1 MKLFRKNV
9 FSLVGIMVMLLI
21 TTTGYSFYE
30 NSNQVKDAGTFY
42 EDVPEAKD
50 SLLGA
55 ANYFHVFAN
64 KANLRNHTNGNVAT
78 KELSGDSNF
87 GTKDIS
93 GTEYHYI
100 QQVHSINSGSGIKNH
115 TKMVFGSGVSVDLSE
130 YHRPKV
136 NGKQMDTVSGDDVFQ
151 DKPGNIY
158 IDFEAEFKKLNQA
171 SEGIITHDSEKTYYN
186 SDFKNLNERV
196 IDVSQ
201 YEGNNV
207 YIKVAP
213 EVLKAN
219 TPLRITGL
227 EKNSGSGQFKNV
239 YITVDTGNTQSYTVN
254 SQIIFKYTDGTERN
268 NKETTD
274 FSDSTVLWTFER
286 SGKPYTGNINL
297 GDTWVGSIL
306 APSAILDG
314 GKNIDGNIIVDEFKG
329 AGETHSWHWQQ
340 NKGGVILDKSEEGNE
355 ANFLKGAE
363 FSLYTSE
370 NILVKDNL
378 VTNNQGQIKVDNLPL
393 GKYYFVE
400 TKAPAGYELSKKHYD
415 FEVTANSTS
424 KVTTVKATN
433 KKELGKVELQKIDV
447 ADGSSLAGAEFSLF
461 TLSGDLVE
469 EKLVT
474 DAKGQLKVENLSLG
488 KYYFVET
495 KAPAGYELSKKHY
508 EFEIKAGET
517 SKIEKIEATNKK
529 EQGQVELQKTDIADG
544 KFLEGAEFSIF
555 TSTGELV
562 KDKLVTDAKGQLKV
576 ENLPLGKYYFVETKA
591 PAGYELSKKHYEFE
605 IKAGETSKIAEV
617 KVTNKKE
624 LGKVELQKTDVADGK
639 FLEGA
644 EFSIFTSTGDLV
656 KEKLVT
662 DAKGQLK
669 VENLPVG
676 KYYFVET
683 KAPAGYELSKKHYE
697 FEIKA
702 GETSKIAEVKV
713 TNKKELG
720 KVELQKTDV
729 ADGKFLE
736 GAEFSIFTSL
746 GELVKDKLVTDA
758 KGQIKVEN
766 LLLGK
771 YYFVETKAPAGYELS
786 KKHYEFEIK
795 AGETSQVEKVEVT
808 NKKEQGQVELQKID
822 VADGKFLE
830 GAEFSIFTSSGELV
844 KDKLVTDAKGQL
856 KVENLPVGKYYFVET
871 KAPVGYEL
879 SKKHYEFEIK
889 AGETSKIAEVKVTNK
904 KEQGQVELQKTDV
917 ADGKFLEDAEFS
929 LFTSSGDLV
938 EEKLV
943 TNAKGQLKVE
953 NLPVGKYYF
962 VETKAPAGYELS
974 KKHYDFEIKAGETSQ
989 VEKIGV
995 TNKKEDPKL
1004 GGVELRKIDANDKTS
1019 FLSGAEFS
1027 LYDGKTNKLIK
1038 EKIVTGKDGK
1048 VVVNN
1053 LMPGSYYFIET
1064 KAPADYELNE
1074 EKIHFTI
1081 EAEKINE
1088 LKQITVEN
1096 APEKVPEYG
1105 AVTLRKVDSNDQT
1118 ERLKGAQ
1125 FSLYDSKTGKLIK
1138 ANIETAQ
1145 NGELTVDKLIPG
1157 NYYFV
1162 ETKAPIGYEISTKKY
1177 TFEIKAGSLSELN
1190 RVTVTNDKE
1199 EEFGSVELKKV
1210 DQTDNSIVL
1219 AGAEFSLFSSTGDL
1233 LQENLTTDEAGKL
1246 KVDNLAV
1253 GSYYFKETKAPEGY
1267 KPSDEPHHFEIK
1279 ANSTSQVTHV
1289 EVTNEK
1295 EEPKLGSVELK
1306 KVDASDPNQVLSG
1319 AEFSLYQ
1326 SDGTLLQSGLVT
1338 NESGVLRV
1346 DGLAEGSYY
1355 FVETKA
1361 PNGYSNTSK
1370 KQNFEIKVNETAQV
1384 AFVQVTNQKIGYKG
1398 SVVLVK
1404 TDQVN
1409 NQTLSGAEFSLYKS
1423 TGELVHA
1430 NLITD
1435 SAGQLK
1441 VENLAE
1447 GSYYFVETKAPVG
1460 YILSTK
1466 QYGFEIKANET
1477 SEVAQVAA
1485 TNQKEEVKL
1494 GSVELQKFD
1503 AQDKSKVL
1511 AGAEF
1516 SLYQSD
1522 GTVLQ
1527 TGLITDESGLLRI
1540 DGLAEGKY
1548 YFVETKAPTGYSLS
1562 GGNRHDFEI
1571 KADTINKVQRLVV
1584 LNEKDKGEPVKGSVI
1599 LRKFDASDSN
1609 KLLQGAE
1616 FSLYRST
1623 GELIDEG
1630 LITDEA
1636 GILTKKNLVVG
1647 DYYFKETK
1655 APKGYKLSNKQY
1667 DFKIEADK
1675 ISEVKRLEVTNEKEE
1690 EEAKLGSVELKKIDA
1705 SNSGQVLQG
1714 AEFSLYQLDGKLVE
1728 KELTTNKLG
1737 VLTKSDL
1744 PEGKYY
1750 FVETK
1755 APTGYKL
1762 SDKKHH
1768 FEIEADKVSEMK
1780 RLEVTNEKEEEETKL
1795 GSVELKKVDS
1805 SNSSKVLQG
1814 AEFSLYHSNGKLI
1827 KENLPT
1833 DKNGLLTVPDLEE
1846 GKYYFIETKAP
1857 TGYILSQEKHFFT
1870 IKVGEKVSIEKITV
1884 TNEAKPVIPKE
1895 PDKPNKPTSGGTT
1908 ITKKM
1913 LPKTGEVINDLFVYG
1928 WTILLTSSFMLFW
1941 KKKKSQELN

>member
-1 MKLFRKNV
+1 MDRV
-9 FSLVGIMVMLLI
+9 S
-21 TTTGYSFYE
+21 
-30 NSNQVKDAGTFY
+30 
-42 EDVPEAKD
+42 ED
-50 SLLGA
+50 
-55 ANYFHVFAN
+55 N
-64 KANLRNHTNGNVAT
+64 
-78 KELSGDSNF
+78 
-87 GTKDIS
+87 
-93 GTEYHYI
+93 
-100 QQVHSINSGSGIKNH
+100 
-115 TKMVFGSGVSVDLSE
+115 
-130 YHRPKV
+130 
-136 NGKQMDTVSGDDVFQ
+136 VFQ
-151 DKPGNIY
+151 DKPGNVY

-171 SEGIITHDSEKTYYN
+171 SEGIITHDSEKIYYN

-201 YEGNNV
+201 HKGNNV

-219 TPLRITGL
+219 TPLRIAGL

-286 SGKPYTGNINL
+286 SGQPYTGSINL
-297 GDTWVGSIL
+297 GNTWVGSIL

-314 GKNIDGNIIVDEFKG
+314 GKNIDGNIIVDEFRG

-340 NKGGVILDKSEEGNE
+340 NKGGVILEKSEEGKE
-355 ANFLKGAE
+355 TNFLKGAE

-370 NILVKDNL
+370 NILVKDKL
-378 VTNNQGQIKVDNLPL
+378 VTNDQGQIKVDNLPL
-393 GKYYFVE
+393 GKYYFKE
-400 TKAPAGYELSKKHYD
+400 TKAPVGYELSTKHYD

-433 KKELGKVELQKIDV
+433 KKE
-447 ADGSSLAGAEFSLF
+447 
-461 TLSGDLVE
+461 
-469 EKLVT
+469 
-474 DAKGQLKVENLSLG
+474 N
-488 KYYFVET
+488 
-495 KAPAGYELSKKHY
+495 
-508 EFEIKAGET
+508 
-517 SKIEKIEATNKK
+517 
-529 EQGQVELQKTDIADG
+529 
-544 KFLEGAEFSIF
+544 
-555 TSTGELV
+555 
-562 KDKLVTDAKGQLKV
+562 
-576 ENLPLGKYYFVETKA
+576 
-591 PAGYELSKKHYEFE
+591 
-605 IKAGETSKIAEV
+605 
-617 KVTNKKE
+617 
-624 LGKVELQKTDVADGK
+624 
-639 FLEGA
+639 
-644 EFSIFTSTGDLV
+644 
-656 KEKLVT
+656 
-662 DAKGQLK
+662 
-669 VENLPVG
+669 
-676 KYYFVET
+676 
-683 KAPAGYELSKKHYE
+683 
-697 FEIKA
+697 
-702 GETSKIAEVKV
+702 
-713 TNKKELG
+713 
-720 KVELQKTDV
+720 
-729 ADGKFLE
+729 
-736 GAEFSIFTSL
+736 
-746 GELVKDKLVTDA
+746 
-758 KGQIKVEN
+758 
-766 LLLGK
+766 
-771 YYFVETKAPAGYELS
+771 
-786 KKHYEFEIK
+786 
-795 AGETSQVEKVEVT
+795 
-808 NKKEQGQVELQKID
+808 
-822 VADGKFLE
+822 
-830 GAEFSIFTSSGELV
+830 
-844 KDKLVTDAKGQL
+844 
-856 KVENLPVGKYYFVET
+856 
-871 KAPVGYEL
+871 
-879 SKKHYEFEIK
+879 
-889 AGETSKIAEVKVTNK
+889 
-904 KEQGQVELQKTDV
+904 
-917 ADGKFLEDAEFS
+917 
-929 LFTSSGDLV
+929 
-938 EEKLV
+938 
-943 TNAKGQLKVE
+943 
-953 NLPVGKYYF
+953 
-962 VETKAPAGYELS
+962 
-974 KKHYDFEIKAGETSQ
+974 
-989 VEKIGV
+989 
-995 TNKKEDPKL
+995 PKL

-1064 KAPADYELNE
+1064 KAPAGYELNE

-1088 LKQITVEN
+1088 LEKVTVEN
-1096 APEKVPEYG
+1096 EPEKESEYG

-1177 TFEIKAGSLSELN
+1177 TFEIKAGSLSKLN

-1219 AGAEFSLFSSTGDL
+1219 AGAEFSLFSSAGDL

-1338 NESGVLRV
+1338 DESGVLRV
-1346 DGLAEGSYY
+1346 DNLEEGNYY

-1361 PNGYSNTSK
+1361 PNGYSNISK
-1370 KQNFEIKVNETAQV
+1370 KQTFEIKVNETAQV
-1384 AFVQVTNQKIGYKG
+1384 AFVQVTNQKIDYKG

-1447 GSYYFVETKAPVG
+1447 GGYYFVETKAPVG

-1466 QYGFEIKANET
+1466 QYGFEVKANET
-1477 SEVAQVAA
+1477 SEVARVAA
-1485 TNQKEEVKL
+1485 TNQKEEAKL

-1503 AQDKSKVL
+1503 AQDKSKAL

-1522 GTVLQ
+1522 GAVLQ

-1571 KADTINKVQRLVV
+1571 KADTINKVQRLEV

-1636 GILTKKNLVVG
+1636 GILTKKNLAVG

-1655 APKGYKLSNKQY
+1655 APKGYILSTKQY
-1667 DFKIEADK
+1667 NFEIKADT
-1675 ISEVKRLEVTNEKEE
+1675 ISEVRQVEVTNEKEE
-1690 EEAKLGSVELKKIDA
+1690 EEIKLGL
-1705 SNSGQVLQG
+1705 
-1714 AEFSLYQLDGKLVE
+1714 
-1728 KELTTNKLG
+1728 
-1737 VLTKSDL
+1737 
-1744 PEGKYY
+1744 
-1750 FVETK
+1750 
-1755 APTGYKL
+1755 
-1762 SDKKHH
+1762 
-1768 FEIEADKVSEMK
+1768 
-1780 RLEVTNEKEEEETKL
+1780 
-1795 GSVELKKVDS
+1795 VELKKVDS

-1870 IKVGEKVSIEKITV
+1870 INVGEKASIAKITV

-1895 PDKPNKPTSGGTT
+1895 PGKPSKPTSGGTT
-1908 ITKKM
+1908 TTKKL

>member
-87 GTKDIS
+87 GTKGIS

-100 QQVHSINSGSGIKNH
+100 QRVHSINGASGIENH
-115 TKMVFGSGVSVDLSE
+115 TKMVFGSGVSIDLSE
-130 YHRPKV
+130 YNRPKV
-136 NGKQMDTVSGDDVFQ
+136 NGRQMDRVSGDNVFQ
-151 DKPGNIY
+151 DKPGNVY

-171 SEGIITHDSEKTYYN
+171 SEGIITHDSEKIYCN
-186 SDFKNLNERV
+186 SDFKNINERV

-201 YEGNNV
+201 YKGNNI

-213 EVLKAN
+213 EVLETN
-219 TPLRITGL
+219 TPLRIAGL
-227 EKNSGSGQFKNV
+227 EKNSSSGQFKNV

-254 SQIIFKYTDGTERN
+254 SQIIFRYTDGTERN

-274 FSDSTVLWTFER
+274 FSDSTVLWTFEKN
-286 SGKPYTGNINL
+286 GKPYTGSINL

-340 NKGGVILDKSEEGNE
+340 NKGGVILEKSEEGNE

-370 NILVKDNL
+370 NILVKDKF
-378 VTNNQGQIKVDNLPL
+378 VTNDQGQIKVDNLPL
-393 GKYYFVE
+393 GKYYFKE
-400 TKAPAGYELSKKHYD
+400 TKAPVGYELSTKHYD

-433 KKELGKVELQKIDV
+433 KKE
-447 ADGSSLAGAEFSLF
+447 
-461 TLSGDLVE
+461 
-469 EKLVT
+469 
-474 DAKGQLKVENLSLG
+474 N
-488 KYYFVET
+488 
-495 KAPAGYELSKKHY
+495 
-508 EFEIKAGET
+508 
-517 SKIEKIEATNKK
+517 
-529 EQGQVELQKTDIADG
+529 
-544 KFLEGAEFSIF
+544 
-555 TSTGELV
+555 
-562 KDKLVTDAKGQLKV
+562 
-576 ENLPLGKYYFVETKA
+576 
-591 PAGYELSKKHYEFE
+591 
-605 IKAGETSKIAEV
+605 
-617 KVTNKKE
+617 
-624 LGKVELQKTDVADGK
+624 
-639 FLEGA
+639 
-644 EFSIFTSTGDLV
+644 
-656 KEKLVT
+656 
-662 DAKGQLK
+662 
-669 VENLPVG
+669 
-676 KYYFVET
+676 
-683 KAPAGYELSKKHYE
+683 
-697 FEIKA
+697 
-702 GETSKIAEVKV
+702 
-713 TNKKELG
+713 
-720 KVELQKTDV
+720 
-729 ADGKFLE
+729 
-736 GAEFSIFTSL
+736 
-746 GELVKDKLVTDA
+746 
-758 KGQIKVEN
+758 
-766 LLLGK
+766 
-771 YYFVETKAPAGYELS
+771 
-786 KKHYEFEIK
+786 
-795 AGETSQVEKVEVT
+795 
-808 NKKEQGQVELQKID
+808 
-822 VADGKFLE
+822 
-830 GAEFSIFTSSGELV
+830 
-844 KDKLVTDAKGQL
+844 
-856 KVENLPVGKYYFVET
+856 
-871 KAPVGYEL
+871 
-879 SKKHYEFEIK
+879 
-889 AGETSKIAEVKVTNK
+889 
-904 KEQGQVELQKTDV
+904 
-917 ADGKFLEDAEFS
+917 
-929 LFTSSGDLV
+929 
-938 EEKLV
+938 
-943 TNAKGQLKVE
+943 
-953 NLPVGKYYF
+953 
-962 VETKAPAGYELS
+962 
-974 KKHYDFEIKAGETSQ
+974 
-989 VEKIGV
+989 
-995 TNKKEDPKL
+995 PKL

-1064 KAPADYELNE
+1064 KAPVGYELNE

-1088 LKQITVEN
+1088 LEKVIVEN
-1096 APEKVPEYG
+1096 APEKKPEYG

-1118 ERLKGAQ
+1118 ERLKGAK
-1125 FSLYDSKTGKLIK
+1125 FSLFDSKTGKLIK

-1177 TFEIKAGSLSELN
+1177 TFEIKAGSLSKLN
-1190 RVTVTNDKE
+1190 RVIVTNDKE

-1246 KVDNLAV
+1246 KIDNLAV

-1306 KVDASDPNQVLSG
+1306 KVDASDPNQFLSG

-1346 DGLAEGSYY
+1346 DGLAEGGYY

-1370 KQNFEIKVNETAQV
+1370 KQTFEIKVNETAQV

-1571 KADTINKVQRLVV
+1571 KADTINKVQRLEV

-1599 LRKFDASDSN
+1599 LRKFDVSDSN

-1630 LITDEA
+1630 LITDED

-1755 APTGYKL
+1755 APTGY
-1762 SDKKHH
+1762 
-1768 FEIEADKVSEMK
+1768 
-1780 RLEVTNEKEEEETKL
+1780 
-1795 GSVELKKVDS
+1795 
-1805 SNSSKVLQG
+1805 
-1814 AEFSLYHSNGKLI
+1814 
-1827 KENLPT
+1827 
-1833 DKNGLLTVPDLEE
+1833 
-1846 GKYYFIETKAP
+1846 
-1857 TGYILSQEKHFFT
+1857 ILSQEKHFFT
-1870 IKVGEKVSIEKITV
+1870 IKVGEKASIEKITV
-1884 TNEAKPVIPKE
+1884 TNEAKPVTPKE

-1908 ITKKM
+1908 TTKKM
-1913 LPKTGEVINDLFVYG
+1913 LPKTGEIINDLFVYG

>member
-87 GTKDIS
+87 GTKGIS

-100 QQVHSINSGSGIKNH
+100 QRVHSINGASGIENH
-115 TKMVFGSGVSVDLSE
+115 TKMVFGSGVSIDLSE
-130 YHRPKV
+130 YNRPKV
-136 NGKQMDTVSGDDVFQ
+136 NGRQMDRVSGDNVFQ
-151 DKPGNIY
+151 DKPGNVY

-171 SEGIITHDSEKTYYN
+171 SEGIITHDSEKIYCN
-186 SDFKNLNERV
+186 SDFKNINERV

-201 YEGNNV
+201 YKGNNI

-213 EVLKAN
+213 EVLETN
-219 TPLRITGL
+219 TPLRIAGL
-227 EKNSGSGQFKNV
+227 EKNSSSGQFKNV

-254 SQIIFKYTDGTERN
+254 SQIIFRYTDGTERN

-274 FSDSTVLWTFER
+274 FSDSTVLWTFEKN
-286 SGKPYTGNINL
+286 GKPYTGSINL

-340 NKGGVILDKSEEGNE
+340 NKGGVILEKSEEGNE

-370 NILVKDNL
+370 NILVKDKF
-378 VTNNQGQIKVDNLPL
+378 VTNDQGQIKVDNLPL
-393 GKYYFVE
+393 GKYYFKE
-400 TKAPAGYELSKKHYD
+400 TKAPVGYELSTKHYD

-433 KKELGKVELQKIDV
+433 KKE
-447 ADGSSLAGAEFSLF
+447 
-461 TLSGDLVE
+461 
-469 EKLVT
+469 
-474 DAKGQLKVENLSLG
+474 N
-488 KYYFVET
+488 
-495 KAPAGYELSKKHY
+495 
-508 EFEIKAGET
+508 
-517 SKIEKIEATNKK
+517 
-529 EQGQVELQKTDIADG
+529 
-544 KFLEGAEFSIF
+544 
-555 TSTGELV
+555 
-562 KDKLVTDAKGQLKV
+562 
-576 ENLPLGKYYFVETKA
+576 
-591 PAGYELSKKHYEFE
+591 
-605 IKAGETSKIAEV
+605 
-617 KVTNKKE
+617 
-624 LGKVELQKTDVADGK
+624 
-639 FLEGA
+639 
-644 EFSIFTSTGDLV
+644 
-656 KEKLVT
+656 
-662 DAKGQLK
+662 
-669 VENLPVG
+669 
-676 KYYFVET
+676 
-683 KAPAGYELSKKHYE
+683 
-697 FEIKA
+697 
-702 GETSKIAEVKV
+702 
-713 TNKKELG
+713 
-720 KVELQKTDV
+720 
-729 ADGKFLE
+729 
-736 GAEFSIFTSL
+736 
-746 GELVKDKLVTDA
+746 
-758 KGQIKVEN
+758 
-766 LLLGK
+766 
-771 YYFVETKAPAGYELS
+771 
-786 KKHYEFEIK
+786 
-795 AGETSQVEKVEVT
+795 
-808 NKKEQGQVELQKID
+808 
-822 VADGKFLE
+822 
-830 GAEFSIFTSSGELV
+830 
-844 KDKLVTDAKGQL
+844 
-856 KVENLPVGKYYFVET
+856 
-871 KAPVGYEL
+871 
-879 SKKHYEFEIK
+879 
-889 AGETSKIAEVKVTNK
+889 
-904 KEQGQVELQKTDV
+904 
-917 ADGKFLEDAEFS
+917 
-929 LFTSSGDLV
+929 
-938 EEKLV
+938 
-943 TNAKGQLKVE
+943 
-953 NLPVGKYYF
+953 
-962 VETKAPAGYELS
+962 
-974 KKHYDFEIKAGETSQ
+974 
-989 VEKIGV
+989 
-995 TNKKEDPKL
+995 PKL

-1064 KAPADYELNE
+1064 KAPVGYELNE

-1088 LKQITVEN
+1088 LEKVIVEN
-1096 APEKVPEYG
+1096 APEKKPEYG

-1125 FSLYDSKTGKLIK
+1125 FSLFDSKTGKLIK

-1177 TFEIKAGSLSELN
+1177 TFEIKAGSLSKLN
-1190 RVTVTNDKE
+1190 RVIVTNDKE

-1246 KVDNLAV
+1246 KIDNLAV

-1306 KVDASDPNQVLSG
+1306 KVDASDPNQFLSG

-1346 DGLAEGSYY
+1346 DGLAEGGYY

-1370 KQNFEIKVNETAQV
+1370 KQTFEIKVNETAQV

-1409 NQTLSGAEFSLYKS
+1409 NQTLS
-1423 TGELVHA
+1423 
-1430 NLITD
+1430 
-1435 SAGQLK
+1435 
-1441 VENLAE
+1441 
-1447 GSYYFVETKAPVG
+1447 
-1460 YILSTK
+1460 
-1466 QYGFEIKANET
+1466 
-1477 SEVAQVAA
+1477 
-1485 TNQKEEVKL
+1485 
-1494 GSVELQKFD
+1494 
-1503 AQDKSKVL
+1503 
-1511 AGAEF
+1511 GAEF

-1571 KADTINKVQRLVV
+1571 KADTINKVQRLEV

-1599 LRKFDASDSN
+1599 LRKFDVSDSN

-1630 LITDEA
+1630 LITDED

-1755 APTGYKL
+1755 APTGY
-1762 SDKKHH
+1762 
-1768 FEIEADKVSEMK
+1768 
-1780 RLEVTNEKEEEETKL
+1780 
-1795 GSVELKKVDS
+1795 
-1805 SNSSKVLQG
+1805 
-1814 AEFSLYHSNGKLI
+1814 
-1827 KENLPT
+1827 
-1833 DKNGLLTVPDLEE
+1833 
-1846 GKYYFIETKAP
+1846 
-1857 TGYILSQEKHFFT
+1857 ILSQEKYFFT
-1870 IKVGEKVSIEKITV
+1870 IKVGEKASIEKITV
-1884 TNEAKPVIPKE
+1884 TNEAKPVTPKE

-1908 ITKKM
+1908 TTKKM
-1913 LPKTGEVINDLFVYG
+1913 LPKTGEIINDLFVYG

>member
-87 GTKDIS
+87 GTKGIS

-100 QQVHSINSGSGIKNH
+100 QRVHSINGASGIENH
-115 TKMVFGSGVSVDLSE
+115 TKMVFGSGVSIDLSE
-130 YHRPKV
+130 YNRPKV
-136 NGKQMDTVSGDDVFQ
+136 NGRQMDRVSGDNVFQ
-151 DKPGNIY
+151 DKPGNVY

-171 SEGIITHDSEKTYYN
+171 SEGIITHDSEKIYCN
-186 SDFKNLNERV
+186 SDFKNINERV

-201 YEGNNV
+201 YKGNNI

-213 EVLKAN
+213 EVLETN
-219 TPLRITGL
+219 TPLRIAGL
-227 EKNSGSGQFKNV
+227 EKNSSSGQFKNV

-254 SQIIFKYTDGTERN
+254 SQIIFRYTDGTERN

-274 FSDSTVLWTFER
+274 FSDSTVLWTFEKN
-286 SGKPYTGNINL
+286 GKPYTGSINL

-340 NKGGVILDKSEEGNE
+340 NKGGVILEKSEEGNE

-370 NILVKDNL
+370 NILVKDKF
-378 VTNNQGQIKVDNLPL
+378 VTNDQGQIKVDNLPL
-393 GKYYFVE
+393 GKYYFKE
-400 TKAPAGYELSKKHYD
+400 TKAPVGYELSTKHYD

-433 KKELGKVELQKIDV
+433 KKE
-447 ADGSSLAGAEFSLF
+447 
-461 TLSGDLVE
+461 
-469 EKLVT
+469 
-474 DAKGQLKVENLSLG
+474 N
-488 KYYFVET
+488 
-495 KAPAGYELSKKHY
+495 
-508 EFEIKAGET
+508 
-517 SKIEKIEATNKK
+517 
-529 EQGQVELQKTDIADG
+529 
-544 KFLEGAEFSIF
+544 
-555 TSTGELV
+555 
-562 KDKLVTDAKGQLKV
+562 
-576 ENLPLGKYYFVETKA
+576 
-591 PAGYELSKKHYEFE
+591 
-605 IKAGETSKIAEV
+605 
-617 KVTNKKE
+617 
-624 LGKVELQKTDVADGK
+624 
-639 FLEGA
+639 
-644 EFSIFTSTGDLV
+644 
-656 KEKLVT
+656 
-662 DAKGQLK
+662 
-669 VENLPVG
+669 
-676 KYYFVET
+676 
-683 KAPAGYELSKKHYE
+683 
-697 FEIKA
+697 
-702 GETSKIAEVKV
+702 
-713 TNKKELG
+713 
-720 KVELQKTDV
+720 
-729 ADGKFLE
+729 
-736 GAEFSIFTSL
+736 
-746 GELVKDKLVTDA
+746 
-758 KGQIKVEN
+758 
-766 LLLGK
+766 
-771 YYFVETKAPAGYELS
+771 
-786 KKHYEFEIK
+786 
-795 AGETSQVEKVEVT
+795 
-808 NKKEQGQVELQKID
+808 
-822 VADGKFLE
+822 
-830 GAEFSIFTSSGELV
+830 
-844 KDKLVTDAKGQL
+844 
-856 KVENLPVGKYYFVET
+856 
-871 KAPVGYEL
+871 
-879 SKKHYEFEIK
+879 
-889 AGETSKIAEVKVTNK
+889 
-904 KEQGQVELQKTDV
+904 
-917 ADGKFLEDAEFS
+917 
-929 LFTSSGDLV
+929 
-938 EEKLV
+938 
-943 TNAKGQLKVE
+943 
-953 NLPVGKYYF
+953 
-962 VETKAPAGYELS
+962 
-974 KKHYDFEIKAGETSQ
+974 
-989 VEKIGV
+989 
-995 TNKKEDPKL
+995 PKL

-1064 KAPADYELNE
+1064 KAPVGYELNE

-1088 LKQITVEN
+1088 LEKVIVEN
-1096 APEKVPEYG
+1096 APEKKPEYG

-1125 FSLYDSKTGKLIK
+1125 FSLFDSKTGKLIK

-1177 TFEIKAGSLSELN
+1177 TFEIKAGSLSKLN
-1190 RVTVTNDKE
+1190 RVIVTNDKE

-1246 KVDNLAV
+1246 KIDNLAV

-1306 KVDASDPNQVLSG
+1306 KVDASDPNQFLSG

-1346 DGLAEGSYY
+1346 DGLAEGGYY

-1370 KQNFEIKVNETAQV
+1370 KQTFEIKVNETAQV

-1409 NQTLSGAEFSLYKS
+1409 NQTLS
-1423 TGELVHA
+1423 
-1430 NLITD
+1430 
-1435 SAGQLK
+1435 
-1441 VENLAE
+1441 
-1447 GSYYFVETKAPVG
+1447 
-1460 YILSTK
+1460 
-1466 QYGFEIKANET
+1466 
-1477 SEVAQVAA
+1477 
-1485 TNQKEEVKL
+1485 
-1494 GSVELQKFD
+1494 
-1503 AQDKSKVL
+1503 
-1511 AGAEF
+1511 GAEF

-1571 KADTINKVQRLVV
+1571 KADTINKVQRLEV

-1599 LRKFDASDSN
+1599 LRKFDVSDSN

-1630 LITDEA
+1630 LITDED

-1755 APTGYKL
+1755 APTGY
-1762 SDKKHH
+1762 
-1768 FEIEADKVSEMK
+1768 
-1780 RLEVTNEKEEEETKL
+1780 
-1795 GSVELKKVDS
+1795 
-1805 SNSSKVLQG
+1805 
-1814 AEFSLYHSNGKLI
+1814 
-1827 KENLPT
+1827 
-1833 DKNGLLTVPDLEE
+1833 
-1846 GKYYFIETKAP
+1846 
-1857 TGYILSQEKHFFT
+1857 ILSQEKHFFT
-1870 IKVGEKVSIEKITV
+1870 IKVGEKASIEKITV
-1884 TNEAKPVIPKE
+1884 TNEAKPVTPKE

-1908 ITKKM
+1908 TTKKM
-1913 LPKTGEVINDLFVYG
+1913 LPKTGEIINDLFVYG